1 MTWQDLPCGVRD
13 AIAGLRDQLLRPA
26 DYDPAAVGIAL
37 DYPDGLLALWIE
49 LDAAIPFTAEDRSL
63 LAVLCG
69 YLAQALRRIYA
80 SDQQRETA
88 LALQRAFLGPATLP
102 PGFAAR
108 YEPAAAPLEIGGD
121 WYDIAE
127 LPDGRIG
134 IVVGDCVGHA
144 LQSATIMG
152 QLRSACRALLLQ
164 EISPAQILS
173 AMDRFAA
180 VIPGGMGSTV
190 FCGILDPQTGHLTYS
205 SAGHPPGIVA
215 DPDGRTE
222 LLDEGRSAALAV
234 RPGTLRRDAE
244 ATLRPR
250 ATLMLYTDGLVERR
264 RRGLD
269 TGIAQAAA
277 ALAAGNSVPVPDLAT
292 QIMAGLAPPGGYE
305 DDVALVL
312 YRRPGPLE
320 LRFPADLDQ
329 FAPVRA
335 SLRQWL
341 GRCDLSVRTAQ
352 DVLVAAG
359 EACANAFEHG
369 SGAAAGQQISLTAA
383 VTATDLYLT
392 VSDSG
397 RWKDSDPVAGRY
409 RGHGIPL
416 MRALMSQVTITTT
429 DGGTTVHMRLRI
441 AP

>member
-1 MTWQDLPCGVRD
+1 MTQVGGCGSNWTPRSRSPPRTGACWPCC
-13 AIAGLRDQLLRPA
+13 A
-26 DYDPAAVGIAL
+26 
-37 DYPDGLLALWIE
+37 
-49 LDAAIPFTAEDRSL
+49 
-63 LAVLCG
+63 
-69 YLAQALRRIYA
+69 
-80 SDQQRETA
+80 
-88 LALQRAFLGPATLP
+88 PATLP

-121 WYDIAE
+121 WYDIVE

-152 QLRSACRALLLQ
+152 QLRSACGALLLR
-164 EISPAQILS
+164 ETSPAQTLA

-180 VIPGGMGSTV
+180 VIPGGICSTV
-190 FCGILDPQTGHLTYS
+190 FCG
-205 SAGHPPGIVA
+205 AGIP
-215 DPDGRTE
+215 
-222 LLDEGRSAALAV
+222 
-234 RPGTLRRDAE
+234 RRDAE

-269 TGIAQAAA
+269 TGIAQPAA
-277 ALAAGNSVPVPDLAT
+277 ALAAGNSLPVPDLAT

-305 DDVALVL
+305 DDVALLL
-312 YRRPGPLE
+312 YRYPGPLE
-320 LRFPADLDQ
+320 LTFPADLDQ
-329 FAPVRA
+329 LAPVRA

-341 GRCDLSVRTAQ
+341 SRCDLSARAAQ
-352 DVLVAAG
+352 DILVAAG

-369 SGAAAGQQISLTAA
+369 SGGAGQQITLTAA

-392 VSDSG
+392 VADSG
-397 RWKDSDPVAGRY
+397 RWKDSAPAPGSY

-416 MRALMSQVTITTT
+416 MRALMSQVSITTT